1 MTILLRLLVNCFDV
15 ADTIDNL
22 ATFITK
28 MSELCEAHINLVP
41 ELGTHFVINK
51 LCNILSS
58 DNIELRTLSVK
69 CLTVMLTFDN
79 AAITNFA
86 LEAGIL
92 HHLTSILDSAST
104 QMIANILFSLSN
116 ITAGT

>member
-1 MTILLRLLVNCFDV
+1 MRNNQIVLTEEQMTIALRLLVNCFEI

-22 ATFITK
+22 TTFIAK
-28 MSELCEAHINLVP
+28 MSDLCEAHINLIP

-69 CLTVMLTFDN
+69 CLTVMMTKDECP
-79 AAITNFA
+79 IVDYA

-92 HHLTSILDSAST
+92 PRLTVILDNASA
-104 QMIANILFSLSN
+104 
-116 ITAGT
+116 